1 MDEGFASKFT
11 EKISVPIFTND
22 ELVLFAKSYSAELGF
37 KIDEMAILALHNR
50 ISNIAVSYTHLD
62 VYKRQAYIA

>member
-22 ELVLFAKSYSAELGF
+22 ELVLFANRTLQSLGT
-37 KIDEMAILALHNR
+37 R
-50 ISNIAVSYTHLD
+50 
-62 VYKRQAYIA
+62 